1 MDRALPRLIHQA
13 RTGKTDVG
21 VIMLDVDYFK
31 LLNDSRGHATGDNFL
46 RNLGQ
51 LIKSGVKADRDL
63 AFRIGGDEFV
73 IVCAAATADACKA
86 LADRLVMLS
95 EALGKTYR
103 LPSVPK
109 LSAGWGLLS
118 ESPDASAAALVAL
131 ADKRLYEAKASRRA
145 PLARAS

>member
-1 MDRALPRLIHQA
+1 VRVVVVGASGNVGTAVLRRLSA
-13 RTGKTDVG
+13 EPSVDTVVG
-21 VIMLDVDYFK
+21 VARRLQE
-31 LLNDSRGHATGDNFL
+31 AL
-46 RNLGQ
+46 RN
-51 LIKSGVKADRDL
+51 IDTCARV
-63 AFRIGGDEFV
+63 GGDEFV

-131 ADKRLYEAKASRRA
+131 APELTGG
-145 PLARAS
+145 